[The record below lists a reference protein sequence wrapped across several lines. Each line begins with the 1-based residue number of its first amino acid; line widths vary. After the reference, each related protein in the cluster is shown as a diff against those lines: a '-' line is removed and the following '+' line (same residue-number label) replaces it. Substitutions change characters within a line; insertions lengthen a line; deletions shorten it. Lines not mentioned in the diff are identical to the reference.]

1 MKTDVRTLRRR
12 ERISNVLS
20 LVDNMLEVGPVRLSE
35 IRRVCMVRLGEDP
48 AYIDHLLK
56 PLWESG
62 KYTRIDGDEGTYLV
76 NPKRQVAVIMPSVVA
91 PGKTAEEEADE
102 ILSAR
107 PAE

>member
-48 AYIDHLLK
+48 AYVDHLLK
-56 PLWESG
+56 PMWESG
-62 KYTRIDGDEGTYLV
+62 KYTKIDGDDGAYLV
-76 NPKRQVAVIMPSVVA
+76 NPKRQVAVITPSVVA
-91 PGKTAEEEADE
+91 PGKTPEEEADE
-102 ILSAR
+102 VFKAR
-107 PAE
+107 PVE